1 MDNSEAVTLGPLS
14 FTPQQVFVS
23 LASSLI
29 SLPVSILIVF
39 LFRKAGHKPV
49 KPKRNVET
57 GAIEYVRYH
66 YAKITSFR
74 RYPSSVTTITSSA
87 EVNDLTF
94 PMFVQFLQK
103 HAQYSGKQNSLIHK
117 GLRELERF

>member
-23 LASSLI
+23 VASSLI

-39 LFRKAGHKPV
+39 LFRKAGPKPV

-57 GAIEYVRYH
+57 GALEYDRYH
-66 YAKITSFR
+66 GSGTLLVFLLKLLIT
-74 RYPSSVTTITSSA
+74 I
-87 EVNDLTF
+87 
-94 PMFVQFLQK
+94 Q
-103 HAQYSGKQNSLIHK
+103 SGYLFMKN
-117 GLRELERF
+117 

>member
-23 LASSLI
+23 VASSLI

-39 LFRKAGHKPV
+39 LFRKAGPKPV

-57 GAIEYVRYH
+57 GALEYDRYH
-66 YAKITSFR
+66 DSEPLLIVLPRLLVTIQYGCLFIYYFIRHLINVTHWKIQGGGAR
-74 RYPSSVTTITSSA
+74 DHLCTTII
-87 EVNDLTF
+87 
-94 PMFVQFLQK
+94 M
-103 HAQYSGKQNSLIHK
+103 
-117 GLRELERF
+117 RF

>member
-23 LASSLI
+23 VASSLI

-39 LFRKAGHKPV
+39 LFRKAGPKPV

-57 GAIEYVRYH
+57 GAIEYDRYQDSGLLLV
-66 YAKITSFR
+66 ILLR
-74 RYPSSVTTITSSA
+74 LLVTI
-87 EVNDLTF
+87 
-94 PMFVQFLQK
+94 QFGCFFMDK
-103 HAQYSGKQNSLIHK
+103 
-117 GLRELERF
+117 